1 MNKLQQAREDLKTQI
16 TVYETM
22 KLMRGDIGLSE
33 LEQDTL
39 KLLYRL
45 LTILENTRH
54 ISIRKEDTHEDN
66 Y

>member
-22 KLMRGDIGLSE
+22 KLMRGDVGLSE

-39 KLLYRL
+39 KLFYRL
-45 LTILENTRH
+45 LTILDKTRH
-54 ISIRKEDTHEDN
+54 ISIRNEETHEDN
-66 Y
+66 N

>member
-33 LEQDTL
+33 LEHDTL

-45 LTILENTRH
+45 LTILEKTKH
-54 ISIRKEDTHEDN
+54 ISIRKDETNEDN
-66 Y
+66 D